1 MQRRHLKQTG
11 LAWAASLL
19 LLTGCDSG
27 ESPAPTEEQK
37 KPEFAAQSVAKIQAA
52 GSELQKGA
60 GAKAPGLPG
69 PGNMMKK
76 NN

>member
-19 LLTGCDSG
+19 LLTGCDSN
-27 ESPAPTEEQK
+27 ESPPPTEEQK
-37 KPEFAAQSVAKIQAA
+37 RPEFAAESVAKIKAA
-52 GSELQKGA
+52 GADLQKGG
-60 GAKAPGLPG
+60 GAQAPGLPG